1 MDTYSHRYSITAAD
15 MDTRYRMT
23 PNAVLLYYQDCW
35 ARFMS
40 CLHLAAFD
48 IVKHNLLWI
57 ITEFNAYF
65 EPETALWSDDIEV
78 TVWNSQVSALRCY
91 AEYRIC
97 RADGTEV
104 AHGYG
109 CWSLIEVSSHHLAPT
124 TALPHPVPALP
135 QMAAE
140 SHRKRRFKDKGTV
153 LQTYEHRVNP
163 INLDI
168 NGHVNNRTYL
178 SIAMRS
184 AEEAFMDQY
193 AIRCMSILWQHES
206 FLGDTIQCQLAI
218 LPNDIEDE
226 YHYLHTML
234 RNDTEIAAQ
243 VYSEWVPRTIHHD
256 VSAEAIRK

>member
-91 AEYRIC
+91 AEYRI
-97 RADGTEV
+97 RRTDGTEV

-163 INLDI
+163 SIIAHTCLSLCDPPKRRSWISTLFVVCQFFGNTSLSLATRF
-168 NGHVNNRTYL
+168 NVN
-178 SIAMRS
+178 
-184 AEEAFMDQY
+184 
-193 AIRCMSILWQHES
+193 
-206 FLGDTIQCQLAI
+206 
-218 LPNDIEDE
+218 
-226 YHYLHTML
+226 
-234 RNDTEIAAQ
+234 
-243 VYSEWVPRTIHHD
+243 
-256 VSAEAIRK
+256 